1 METKSQ
7 SISLKVILIIMA
19 VGIWTFVLQNAGIIP
34 TKQNVYVKGGY
45 VNADINGTLDVN
57 VENEVDVNVSSVNE
71 HSNAF
76 YGPSSNGNY
85 DAIHVYTGN

>member
-1 METKSQ
+1 METNSQ

-19 VGIWTFVLQNAGIIP
+19 VGIWAVVLQNAGIIS

-57 VENEVDVNVSSVNE
+57 VENEVDVNVSSVNG

>member
-19 VGIWTFVLQNAGIIP
+19 VGIWTVVLQNAGIIP

-45 VNADINGTLDVN
+45 VHADINGTLDVN
-57 VENEVDVNVSSVNE
+57 VENEVDVNVSGVNG